1 VAGNRKQD
9 SGDRDRRRYLAAGWL
24 GAGILG
30 GLGVGLLTWVLLPG
44 PSPEPAPQP
53 RSDYRAP
60 ELAPK
65 RPAPRPEAESLPS
78 APTPQEYAG
87 EGSAGKGDGGEPAGR
102 VALIIDDLG
111 HKWSATEQ
119 LSSLSYPVAAA
130 VIPHTPFAERSA
142 ERLHGAGKEV
152 LAHLPME
159 PRDGSIALG
168 EGTLLTGMA
177 RPELMA
183 TLARD
188 LAAVPHAVGAN
199 NHMGSR
205 LTSRSTPMDWVMAAL
220 KRRELFFVD
229 SRTTADSR
237 GFSAARRAGLP
248 ATRRDVFLD
257 HDRSADAVRTQF
269 RELVRVAKKNGTA
282 LGIGHPYPNTL
293 AVLREEL
300 DRARAAGIEV
310 VPVSRLIQL
319 RRERRLA
326 LSDDNEPS
334 NAPTGKGGAP

>member
-1 VAGNRKQD
+1 MANNRKQD

-30 GLGVGLLTWVLLPG
+30 GLGVGLLAWALLAGPG
-44 PSPEPAPQP
+44 PEPAPQP

-65 RPAPRPEAESLPS
+65 RPAPQPEAESLPS

-87 EGSAGKGDGGEPAGR
+87 EGSEGKKEGEPAGR

-111 HKWSATEQ
+111 HKRSAVEQ
-119 LSSLSYPVAAA
+119 LSRLAYPVAAA
-130 VIPHTPFAERSA
+130 VIPHTPYAERSA
-142 ERLHGAGKEV
+142 EQLHRAGKEI

-205 LTSRSTPMDWVMAAL
+205 LTSQGTPMEWVMAAL

-237 GFSAARRAGLP
+237 GFAAARRAGLP

-257 HDRSADAVRTQF
+257 HDRSADAIRAQF
-269 RELVRVAKKNGTA
+269 RELVRVARKNGTA

-310 VPVSRLIQL
+310 VPVSRLIRL

-326 LSDDNEPS
+326 LSEDNEPTT
-334 NAPTGKGGAP
+334 APTGKGGAP